1 MSLEIACFKAICLHH
16 LMVLGAYCKWV
27 FVSVLLLSFWW
38 VGLHTQDIY
47 LLWCFYRNFFHNA
60 SQSPIKAEVTVKE
73 PSLCSGQHLQD
84 MDRLSLT
91 MNWFKIRCFNFVQQA
106 KCFYTDQKNIGLEFL
121 SPCGFIFFKI
131 NKGFLILNANFVDTV
146 QSFLPGLMD
155 RNIAFNKKMIFQKKK
170 LTVKTDHLNSLSF
183 KLILSRKS
191 HKNLNRQERQ
201 WILIGKTR
209 RPVSTLRSQLAPAV
223 TRVNSPI

>member
-1 MSLEIACFKAICLHH
+1 MFVFSLQAGEKAKISKSFSEFKFKDYLNHEISYFNMSLEIACFKAICLHH

-121 SPCGFIFFKI
+121 SPCGFIFF
-131 NKGFLILNANFVDTV
+131 
-146 QSFLPGLMD
+146 
-155 RNIAFNKKMIFQKKK
+155 
-170 LTVKTDHLNSLSF
+170 
-183 KLILSRKS
+183 
-191 HKNLNRQERQ
+191 
-201 WILIGKTR
+201 
-209 RPVSTLRSQLAPAV
+209 
-223 TRVNSPI
+223 